1 MPEQLIGVA
10 AIVALLG
17 LIMLRVPIALSMI
30 LVSATGITMILG
42 FGPAAGML
50 RSVPYEFAANWTL
63 SSVPTFLV
71 MGYLAHHA
79 QLTRGL
85 FRAAKLWFSAL
96 PGGLAIAT
104 VFGSAGFSAL
114 TGSSVACAAA
124 MGRIAVPEMI
134 KSGYNVRL
142 AVGTVAAAGTLGP
155 LIPPSI
161 LLILYGVFVQQP
173 INKLFLVGLAV
184 GLLTACGYVLTI
196 LVWSTWKPQV
206 APRQAH
212 KPPLAERLGAL
223 RETAPA
229 LIMVLVVFGG
239 MFGGVFTPSEA
250 GAIGATLA
258 ALIGFVSRSL
268 TLRGLRL
275 ALEEALSTTCVIFLI
290 AIGASLLVRLLALSA
305 TDTLISDWVLAL
317 HPSRGQFFIIVTLL
331 YMLLGMF
338 LEPLGIMLLTIPILY
353 PILVSLDIHLIWFGG
368 ILIKF
373 LEIGMLTPPVGLN
386 VFVIKN
392 VVGSLCDTW
401 TIFKGVAVFLLADFV
416 VVVMTMAWP
425 QLTLYFTRLVD

>member
-1 MPEQLIGVA
+1 MADELVGVA
-10 AIVALLG
+10 AIGALLL

-30 LVSATGITMILG
+30 LVSTTGITMILG
-42 FGPAAGML
+42 FGPATGLL
-50 RSVPYEFAANWTL
+50 RSLPYEFAANWTL

-71 MGYLAHHA
+71 MGYVAHHA
-79 QLTRGL
+79 QLTQGL
-85 FRAAKLWFSAL
+85 FRTAKLWLSGL

-124 MGRIAVPEMI
+124 MGRIAVPEMV

-173 INKLFLVGLAV
+173 IAKLFLVGLAV
-184 GLLTACGYVLTI
+184 GLLTVVAYVLTI
-196 LVWSTWKPQV
+196 LAWATWKPQA
-206 APRQAH
+206 APRQ
-212 KPPLAERLGAL
+212 LERPSFGERFGAL
-223 RETAPA
+223 KGTFPA
-229 LIMVLVVFGG
+229 LVMVVVVFGG
-239 MFGGVFTPSEA
+239 MFGGIFTPSEA
-250 GAIGATLA
+250 GAIGSSLA
-258 ALIGFVSRSL
+258 VLIGLTRRSL
-268 TLRGLRL
+268 TLEGLRA

-305 TDTLISDWVLAL
+305 TDKLISDWVLAFN
-317 HPSRGQFFIIVTLL
+317 PTRAEFFIIVTLL
-331 YMLLGMF
+331 YMVLGMF

-353 PILVSLDIHLIWFGG
+353 PILVSLDIHLIWFGA

-401 TIFKGVAVFLLADFV
+401 TIFKGVAVFLVADFV
-416 VVVMTMAWP
+416 VVLTTMIWP
-425 QLTLYFTRLVD
+425 ELPLYFTRLVD

>member
-1 MPEQLIGVA
+1 MADELLGVA
-10 AIVALLG
+10 AIAALLL
-17 LIMLRVPIALSMI
+17 LIVLRVPIALAMI
-30 LVSATGITMILG
+30 LVSTTGITMILG
-42 FGPAAGML
+42 FGPATGLL
-50 RSVPYEFAANWTL
+50 RSLPYEFAANWTL

-71 MGYLAHHA
+71 MGYVAHHA
-79 QLTRGL
+79 QLTQGL
-85 FRAAKLWFSAL
+85 FRTAKLWLSFL

-142 AVGTVAAAGTLGP
+142 ATGTVAAAGTLGP

-173 INKLFLVGLAV
+173 IAKLFLVGLAV
-184 GLLTACGYVLTI
+184 GLLTLVAYVLTI
-196 LVWSTWKPQV
+196 LAWALWKPHA
-206 APRQAH
+206 APRQ
-212 KPPLAERLGAL
+212 LERPSLGERVGSL
-223 RETAPA
+223 KNTIPA
-229 LIMVLVVFGG
+229 LVMVAVVFGG
-239 MFGGVFTPSEA
+239 MFGGIFTPSEA
-250 GAIGATLA
+250 GAIGSTLA
-258 ALIGFVSRSL
+258 VLIGLTRRSL
-268 TLRGLRL
+268 TLKGLRA

-305 TDTLISDWVLAL
+305 TDKLISDWVLAFN
-317 HPSRGQFFIIVTLL
+317 PTRVEFFVIVTVL
-331 YMLLGMF
+331 YMILGMF

-353 PILVSLDIHLIWFGG
+353 PILVSLDIHLIWFGA

-401 TIFKGVAVFLLADFV
+401 TIFKGVAVFLVADFV
-416 VVVMTMAWP
+416 VVVTTMIWP
-425 QLTLYFTRLVD
+425 ELPLYFTYLVD